1 MPWTRQS
8 GGSSNHREG
17 DERLRRTYRR
27 NTVVMVLSLVLALV
41 ALLLSRFW
49 GPIRS
54 FLSSPASSGLERV
67 LLEEMPECEFSVQLE
82 GEGRIRLLSVTAE
95 SPQRIDDPQRFL
107 ARIEAIIYDNQ
118 PLDSGEVVIRVYER
132 LHDSPSEPLA
142 LVTLSRTNIES
153 IRERVGGESR

>member
-1 MPWTRQS
+1 MPWTRQAA
-8 GGSSNHREG
+8 GNSNYRKG

-27 NTVVMVLSLVLALV
+27 NTIIMVLSLALALL
-41 ALLLSRFW
+41 ALLLSNFW

-54 FLSSPASSGLERV
+54 FLSSPVSSGLEQV
-67 LLEEMPECEFSVQLE
+67 LLEEMPGCEFSVQLE
-82 GEGRIRLLSVTAE
+82 GEGRSRLLSVAAE
-95 SPQRIDDPQRFL
+95 SQQRIDDPQRFL

-118 PLDSGEVVIRVYER
+118 PPDSSEVVIRVYER

-142 LVTLSRTNIES
+142 LVTLSRTTIES